1 MLSLFLQEASVSSAP
16 YFFGYMGAAFALVF
30 ASALPVS
37 QRRTAERGAA
47 TGTRGLAYAAGGSAH
62 MLRSPASHGLAPCK
76 VAVLGVLLALCL
88 SLTPLAACAVSL
100 RHGRCVRHG

>member
-47 TGTRGLAYAAGGSAH
+47 TGTQGSR
-62 MLRSPASHGLAPCK
+62 MLRGGARTRSGHQRAMALLHAKWLCWEYSLPC
-76 VAVLGVLLALCL
+76 ACL
-88 SLTPLAACAVSL
+88 
-100 RHGRCVRHG
+100 